1 MPPKPATPYAAQ
13 QGASGRRGYSI
24 VNDTF
29 GMLGLHNTLQ
39 ASDSDP
45 GMILMT
51 RGFDLHTLG
60 LPLAQQEPFHPTF
73 SSPWSDAQVKV
84 QPDYKLP
91 QCYFVNPPHLKFAM
105 FQKFNLHTLFY
116 VFYSMPRDVLQLAAA
131 QELHNREWWFHKGE
145 KLWMSRVPD
154 SEHMKTKELEKGS
167 YNFFNPTKWAVE
179 RRDEYVLHYIHMED
193 RSESGPPRTASQ
205 NVPAVPPPQPM
216 PGAGAPAQPVGPPR

>member
-1 MPPKPATPYAAQ
+1 MSATASSKPGVAAPAPGQSPAT
-13 QGASGRRGYSI
+13 GGRKGYSI
-24 VNDTF
+24 VNDAF

-39 ASDSDP
+39 ANDADP

-73 SSPWSDAQVKV
+73 SSPWSDQQIKV
-84 QPDYKLP
+84 QPDYRLP

-105 FQKFNLHTLFY
+105 FQKFTLHTLFY

-145 KLWMSRVPD
+145 RLWMSRTADAEHVKGKD
-154 SEHMKTKELEKGS
+154 SERGP
-167 YNFFNPTKWAVE
+167 YQFFNPTKWALE
-179 RRDEYVLHYIHMED
+179 RRDDFVLYYNMMEERAEGGGAP
-193 RSESGPPRTASQ
+193 RSPAPQG
-205 NVPAVPPPQPM
+205 AVPP
-216 PGAGAPAQPVGPPR
+216 GPPTR